1 MTPPLLRRRLQR
13 VMGPIL
19 ITSWQVRPCPHPVPG
34 SETPSQDVRSCPIPA
49 ASPGWPC
56 GHRQDGPRA
65 QGLEREGNRP
75 RRLRAGLASSGALS
89 VAPGRPLTCP
99 QPTLPAPARSHQHM
113 RRDGQPS
120 ARGRPQPCWLVRR
133 RSRRGGVAPESHR
146 KPCAAQTTVW
156 ARSQEPGRHSGA
168 RVCPVRTARGGALP
182 ARRGH
187 TSLQAR
193 PLTPAT
199 QRPPEG
205 VGRGWCL
212 SPRPGGPRPLPQ
224 VSEGCASRWLIGQR
238 AAGGPAQ
245 RAPAPLPC
253 SVISPLA
260 EPALTLVLS
269 LCPLFLQP
277 LRALAL
283 P

>member
-133 RSRRGGVAPESHR
+133 RSRRGGGRPREPPQALCSPDHCLGEEPGAWTPLRGQGVPGEDSPGWGSAREEGTHLTPGTTLDPSHPAPPRGCWKRLVPES
-146 KPCAAQTTVW
+146 A
-156 ARSQEPGRHSGA
+156 
-168 RVCPVRTARGGALP
+168 
-182 ARRGH
+182 ARR
-187 TSLQAR
+187 S
-193 PLTPAT
+193 
-199 QRPPEG
+199 
-205 VGRGWCL
+205 
-212 SPRPGGPRPLPQ
+212 
-224 VSEGCASRWLIGQR
+224 
-238 AAGGPAQ
+238 
-245 RAPAPLPC
+245 PAPPTG
-253 SVISPLA
+253 
-260 EPALTLVLS
+260 E
-269 LCPLFLQP
+269 
-277 LRALAL
+277 
-283 P
+283 